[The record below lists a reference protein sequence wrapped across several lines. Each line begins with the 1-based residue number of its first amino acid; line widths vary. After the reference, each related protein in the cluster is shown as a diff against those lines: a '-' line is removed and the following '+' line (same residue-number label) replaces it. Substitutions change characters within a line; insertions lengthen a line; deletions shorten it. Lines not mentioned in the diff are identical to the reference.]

1 MIYFTAGLLFGNEDA
16 ITFRH
21 RPFSSVEQ
29 MDNQIIKNWNDT
41 IKDDDTVYIIGDMF
55 SLSKGSPKKYLTQ
68 LKGRKYLVFGF
79 ADKKWMKKIDLTDYF
94 IDCKRLDE
102 IDIGD
107 KHITMCYLYFPCW
120 PRMNYNGYMVFGSQ
134 NEFTNG
140 SYWRIRYESDNIL
153 DASVDVNNFRPVTF
167 GELIANNKRHKITSP
182 LSQQIFKTIK

>member
-1 MIYFTAGLLFGNEDA
+1 MIYFTAGLLLGNEDA

-41 IKDDDTVYIIGDMF
+41 IKGDDTVYIIGDMF

-68 LKGRKYLVFGF
+68 LKGRKYLVFGS
-79 ADKKWMKKIDLTDYF
+79 ADKKWMKKIDLADYF

-107 KHITMCYLYFPCW
+107 KHLTMCYHYFPCW
-120 PRMNYNGYMVFGSQ
+120 PRMNYNGYMVFGSE
-134 NEFTNG
+134 NEFTHG

-153 DASVDVNNFRPVTF
+153 DASVDVNNFRPATF

>member
-1 MIYFTAGLLFGNEDA
+1 MIYFTAGLLLGNEDA

-68 LKGRKYLVFGF
+68 LKGRKHLVFGST
-79 ADKKWMKKIDLTDYF
+79 DKKWMKKIDLTDYF
-94 IDCKRLDE
+94 IDYKRLAE

-107 KHITMCYLYFPCW
+107 KHLTMCYLYFPCW
-120 PRMNYNGYMVFGSQ
+120 PRMSYNGYMVFGSE
-134 NEFTNG
+134 NEFTHG
-140 SYWRIRYESDNIL
+140 SYWRIRYESDKIL

-167 GELIANNKRHKITSP
+167 GELIVNNKRHKITSP
-182 LSQQIFKTIK
+182 LSHQIFKTIK